1 MSKAYFMFISPLQIV
16 RQLGGWRRNAA
27 QPPAISAVDHGTR
40 WGLRFASSPAT
51 PRFSIERVAV
61 VVGLIILLL
70 SQPAFTQERV
80 FKAGAVVMDITPER
94 FPVESAGSMGP
105 RSVSAAHDPLN
116 ARCLVLDDGDTQI
129 AIAVCDHCMIPREI
143 FDAAR
148 AEVEKVTGIPAANI
162 LCSATHTHSGVTV
175 TPTFQSTVETD
186 YCTLLTR
193 RLAEGIIAA
202 AKKREPAK
210 IGWAVGNNPR
220 QVNNRRWFMQNEF
233 ALNDP
238 FDSGKDRVRMNP
250 PAGNAS
256 LLTPAGPVDP
266 EVPVISVVAADGRPI
281 ALLANYS
288 LHYVGGVDGLS
299 ADYFGE
305 FAQQIA
311 RLLEVKPDS
320 GFVGIMSNGTS
331 GDINNINFFDGVI
344 GKQPFEQIRLV
355 ATDVAESAASAHRRI
370 RYQDWV
376 RLKTADA
383 EVELGVRKPTPE
395 EITRAKAL
403 LAEAGKGPYSD
414 VRHVY
419 ALETLHLAEYPDTV
433 SARIQAIRIGDLG
446 IVSSPCETFVETGL
460 AIKKQSPLRPT
471 FTIELANG
479 YNGYL
484 PTPEQ
489 HALGGYET
497 WRAKSSYLAIDAEP
511 KVRAMQLRL
520 LEQVAN

>member
-1 MSKAYFMFISPLQIV
+1 M
-16 RQLGGWRRNAA
+16 
-27 QPPAISAVDHGTR
+27 
-40 WGLRFASSPAT
+40 
-51 PRFSIERVAV
+51 
-61 VVGLIILLL
+61 
-70 SQPAFTQERV
+70 
-80 FKAGAVVMDITPER
+80 
-94 FPVESAGSMGP
+94 
-105 RSVSAAHDPLN
+105 
-116 ARCLVLDDGDTQI
+116 
-129 AIAVCDHCMIPREI
+129 
-143 FDAAR
+143 
-148 AEVEKVTGIPAANI
+148 
-162 LCSATHTHSGVTV
+162 
-175 TPTFQSTVETD
+175 TPTFQSTVEKD
-186 YCTLLTR
+186 YRTLLTH

-220 QVNNRRWFMQNEF
+220 QVNNRRWYMQNGF

-238 FDSGKDRVRMNP
+238 FDSGKDKVRMNP
-250 PAGNAS
+250 PAGNAA

-266 EVPVISVVAADGRPI
+266 EVPIVSVITADGRPL

-288 LHYVGGVDGLS
+288 LHYVGGVPGDGLS

-311 RLLEVKPDS
+311 RLLEVKPDA

-331 GDINNINFFDGVI
+331 GDINNINFFDG
-344 GKQPFEQIRLV
+344 GMNQQPFEQIRLV
-355 ATDVAESAASAHRRI
+355 ATDVAESAISAHRRI
-370 RYQDWV
+370 KYHDWV
-376 RLKTADA
+376 RLKSADA
-383 EVELGVRKPTPE
+383 EVELGVRKPSSD
-395 EITRAKAL
+395 EITRAKAM
-403 LAEAGKGPYSD
+403 LAEAGKGPYTD
-414 VRHVY
+414 VRHIY

-433 SARIQAIRIGDLG
+433 TARIQAIRIGELG

-460 AIKKQSPLRPT
+460 AVKKQSPLRPT

-511 KVRAMQLRL
+511 KVRALQLKL
-520 LEQVAN
+520 LEQVAKE

>member
-1 MSKAYFMFISPLQIV
+1 MTTTFSMLI
-16 RQLGGWRRNAA
+16 AA
-27 QPPAISAVDHGTR
+27 
-40 WGLRFASSPAT
+40 LRFAIQRLSFFA
-51 PRFSIERVAV
+51 AV
-61 VVGLIILLL
+61 ITLLF
-70 SQPAFTQERV
+70 SQPAFAQQRI
-80 FKAGAVVMDITPER
+80 FKAGAVVMDITPEK

-105 RSVSAAHDPLN
+105 RSSSVAHDPLN
-116 ARCLVLDDGDTQI
+116 ARCLVLDDGETQI

-148 AEVEKVTGIPAANI
+148 AEVENATGIPAANI

-202 AKKREPAK
+202 AGKREPAK

-220 QVNNRRWFMQNEF
+220 QVNNRRWYMQNGF

-238 FDSGKDRVRMNP
+238 FDSGKDKVRMNP
-250 PAGNAS
+250 PAGNAA

-266 EVPVISVVAADGRPI
+266 EVPIVSVVAADGRPI

-288 LHYVGGVDGLS
+288 LHYVGGVPGDGLS

-305 FAQQIA
+305 FTQQIA

-331 GDINNINFFDGVI
+331 GDINNINFFDGGI
-344 GKQPFEQIRLV
+344 SRPPFEQIRLV
-355 ATDVAESAASAHRRI
+355 ATDIAESAVNAHRRI
-370 RYQDWV
+370 TYHDWV
-376 RLKTADA
+376 RLKSADA
-383 EVELGVRKPTPE
+383 EVELGVRKPTSD

-403 LAEAGKGPYSD
+403 LADAGKGPYSD
-414 VRHVY
+414 VRHIY
-419 ALETLHLAEYPDTV
+419 ALETLHLAEYPETV

-460 AIKKQSPLRPT
+460 AVKKQSPLRPT

-511 KVRAMQLRL
+511 KVRALQLKL
-520 LEQVAN
+520 LEQVAR